1 MLFVKKCQS
10 AFQARGKKAD
20 ALLPRQ
26 RRPSSNRRPE
36 AGVVGDTQALQTP
49 LTSGFFSREAPIL
62 PGHSD
67 LWKELQDQVTVLSG
81 VEGGI
86 PNQLPAEE

>member
-26 RRPSSNRRPE
+26 RRPSSKGRPE
-36 AGVVGDTQALQTP
+36 AGVLGDTQALQTL
-49 LTSGFFSREAPIL
+49 LTSGFFSREVLIL
-62 PGHSD
+62 PGHSG
-67 LWKELQDQVTVLSG
+67 LWKELQDQVTVPSG

-86 PNQLPAEE
+86 PNQLPTEE